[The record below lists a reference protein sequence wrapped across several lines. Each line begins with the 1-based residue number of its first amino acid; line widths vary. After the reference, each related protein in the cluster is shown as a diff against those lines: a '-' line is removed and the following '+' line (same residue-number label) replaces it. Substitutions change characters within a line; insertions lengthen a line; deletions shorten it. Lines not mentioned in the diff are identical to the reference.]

1 MRSVLVVCLSLVLG
15 AGSVAGAQGE
25 KPESLEDRASYGIGL
40 NLGRNMLVQG
50 VAINVDFIAQ
60 GLRDAAEGG
69 TALLTDEEIQ
79 TALQELQKRVQ
90 EEQQAKFAASADS
103 NKKDGEAFLAANTA
117 KEGVVTRPSGLQYKI
132 VNDGDGPMPSESD
145 TVRVHYE
152 GRLIDGTVFDS
163 SIKRGTPAEF
173 PINGVI
179 QGWIEALPLM
189 KVGSKWQLFIP
200 SEMAYKDRGQGQ
212 IGPNSV
218 LIFDVELLEIVTP
231 EAE

>member
-1 MRSVLVVCLSLVLG
+1 
-15 AGSVAGAQGE
+15 
-25 KPESLEDRASYGIGL
+25 
-40 NLGRNMLVQG
+40 
-50 VAINVDFIAQ
+50 
-60 GLRDAAEGG
+60 
-69 TALLTDEEIQ
+69 
-79 TALQELQKRVQ
+79 
-90 EEQQAKFAASADS
+90 
-103 NKKDGEAFLAANTA
+103 
-117 KEGVVTRPSGLQYKI
+117 
-132 VNDGDGPMPSESD
+132 MPSESD

-163 SIKRGTPAEF
+163 SIQRGTPAEF